1 MYTSHESPF
10 PRRKKDGKLPSL
22 QKTGLSDNAIGATAY
37 FTPFMAIFY
46 LAIRRYN
53 KRPYVRF
60 HAWQSL
66 LFNIFAFALF
76 YLLNFIAPDLSK
88 LLGFRGLLWLFSG
101 LGLIAFLIWLWCVV
115 CALNGRRFKLPLIG
129 EWADEQAYR

>member
-1 MYTSHESPF
+1 MPSPK
-10 PRRKKDGKLPSL
+10 RA
-22 QKTGLSDNAIGATAY
+22 GLSDNAIGATAY
-37 FTPFMAIFY
+37 FTPFMALFY

-66 LFNIFAFALF
+66 LFNVFAICLGYIF
-76 YLLNFIAPDLSK
+76 NFIIPYLK
-88 LLGFRGLLWLFSG
+88 FLGPYVLLGLVCIVVLS
-101 LGLIAFLIWLWCVV
+101 AFLLWLWCVLS
-115 CALNGRRFKLPLIG
+115 ALNGKRYKIPLIG

>member
-1 MYTSHESPF
+1 M
-10 PRRKKDGKLPSL
+10 PSL

-37 FTPFMAIFY
+37 FPPFMPFMAIFY

-66 LFNIFAFALF
+66 LFNVFSFALF
-76 YLLNFIAPDLSK
+76 YLLGSVSSYLSK
-88 LLGFRGLLWLFSG
+88 LLGVKLLWLFSIVG
-101 LGLIAFLIWLWCVV
+101 LAAFMIWLWCVI

>member
-1 MYTSHESPF
+1 MPTP
-10 PRRKKDGKLPSL
+10 
-22 QKTGLSDNAIGATAY
+22 QKSGLSDNAIGATAY
-37 FTPFMAIFY
+37 FPPFMPFMAIFY

>member
-1 MYTSHESPF
+1 MP
-10 PRRKKDGKLPSL
+10 PL

-53 KRPYVRF
+53 KRPFVRF
-60 HAWQSL
+60 HSWQSL
-66 LFNIFAFALF
+66 LFNVFTIALF
-76 YLLNFIAPDLSK
+76 YILDSIAPYLK
-88 LLGFRGLLWLFSG
+88 FLGLRGLFSLFCA
-101 LGLIAFLIWLWCVV
+101 LGAIAFLIWLWCVIS
-115 CALNGRRFKLPLIG
+115 ALNGKRFKLPFIG

>member
-1 MYTSHESPF
+1 M
-10 PRRKKDGKLPSL
+10 PSL

-37 FTPFMAIFY
+37 FPPLMPLMAVFY

-53 KRPYVRF
+53 KRPFVRF

-66 LFNIFAFALF
+66 LFNVFALALF
-76 YLLNFIAPDLSK
+76 YLLNSIAPYFK
-88 LLGFRGLLWLFSG
+88 FLGLRTLFWLFCAG
-101 LGLIAFLIWLWCVV
+101 LLIAFTIWLWCVIS
-115 CALNGRRFKLPLIG
+115 ALNGKRFKLPFIG

>member
-1 MYTSHESPF
+1 MTTA
-10 PRRKKDGKLPSL
+10 

-53 KRPYVRF
+53 KRPFVRF

-66 LFNIFAFALF
+66 LFNVFTFVLGYVF
-76 YLLNFIAPDLSK
+76 FSVAPYLSK
-88 LLGFRGLLWLFSG
+88 FLGLRVLWLLGAAA
-101 LGLIAFLIWLWCVV
+101 LIAFMIWLWCVIS
-115 CALNGRRFKLPLIG
+115 ALNGRRYKLPLIG